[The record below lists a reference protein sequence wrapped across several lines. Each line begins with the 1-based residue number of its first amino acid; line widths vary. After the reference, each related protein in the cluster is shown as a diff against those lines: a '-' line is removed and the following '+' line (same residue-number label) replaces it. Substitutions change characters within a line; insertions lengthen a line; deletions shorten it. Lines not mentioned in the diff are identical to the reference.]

1 MMLTRKDA
9 LVEDSD
15 VEVVVVC
22 DVDVAAVV
30 VEHADVEDMVGRDAD
45 VQGWS
50 SKMMVQRMSLP
61 MKLM

>member
-1 MMLTRKDA
+1 M
-9 LVEDSD
+9 
-15 VEVVVVC
+15 EVVVVC